1 MKHLNLILATGLA
14 VAAAAFTSCERHAD
28 VAGSWTGMPDRS
40 LAVSG
45 AIDVTS
51 TISLDFAQQP
61 ASKAKDS
68 GLLTI
73 SAAIDANQPVT
84 GGTFENAT
92 YEVSVAASASMT
104 GTWAFIDDD
113 DIAITLD
120 PSSFTVKVDPDGV
133 TFAEDLVSGMQDPQL
148 DSLSTATAARWQN
161 VIGPAIK
168 TEFLK
173 YNKLDDIK
181 IKNGIMTF
189 EIADRDYTFRR
200 NNVQQ

>member
-1 MKHLNLILATGLA
+1 MKHLNLILASGLA

-28 VAGSWTGMPDRS
+28 VAGSWTGMPGRS

-51 TISLDFAQQP
+51 TISLDFARQP

-84 GGTFENAT
+84 GGTFENAA

-120 PSSFTVKVDPDGV
+120 PSSFTVKVDPDGI

-148 DSLSTATAARWQN
+148 DSLSTATAARWQS
-161 VIGPAIK
+161 VIAPAIK

>member
-1 MKHLNLILATGLA
+1 MKHLKLILASGLA
-14 VAAAAFTSCERHAD
+14 IATAALTSCDHYAD

-40 LAVSG
+40 LAVAG
-45 AIDVTS
+45 AIDATS

-61 ASKAKDS
+61 ASKAKDN

-73 SAAIDANQPVT
+73 SASIDANQPVT
-84 GGTFENAT
+84 GGDFENAA

-104 GTWAFIDDD
+104 GTWTFIDDD
-113 DIAITLD
+113 DIVVSLD
-120 PSSFTVKVDPDGV
+120 PSTFTVTVDPDGV
-133 TFAEDLVSGMQDPQL
+133 TFAEDLVSGMQQPQL
-148 DSLSTATAARWQN
+148 DSLSTATATRWQN

-173 YNKLDDIK
+173 YGKLDDIK

-189 EIADRDYTFRR
+189 EINDRDYTFRR
-200 NNVQQ
+200 NSAQQ